1 MGNNT
6 KLNNVQENMK
16 GVINTSIYMRDY
28 LLNPDKTNE
37 EKRESLDIF
46 KQAINA
52 NKSIVSATVAE
63 LSWEKFT
70 DGK

>member
-1 MGNNT
+1 MPNN
-6 KLNNVQENMK
+6 NNKVKENMQK
-16 GVINTSIYMRDY
+16 VIATSEYMRDY
-28 LLNPDKTNE
+28 LLDTEKSNE

-52 NKSIVSATVAE
+52 NKNIVSATVAE

-70 DGK
+70 NGQ

>member
-1 MGNNT
+1 MPNN
-6 KLNNVQENMK
+6 KVKENMQK
-16 GVINTSIYMRDY
+16 VIATSEYMRDY
-28 LLNPDKTNE
+28 LLDPEKSNE

-52 NKSIVSATVAE
+52 NKNIVSATVAE

-70 DGK
+70 NGQ

>member
-1 MGNNT
+1 MPNN
-6 KLNNVQENMK
+6 KVKQNMQK
-16 GVINTSIYMRDY
+16 VIATSEYMRDY
-28 LLNPDKTNE
+28 LLSPDKTNE

-52 NKSIVSATVAE
+52 NKNIVSATVAE

>member
-1 MGNNT
+1 MPNN
-6 KLNNVQENMK
+6 NNKVKENMQK
-16 GVINTSIYMRDY
+16 VIATSEYMRDY
-28 LLNPDKTNE
+28 LLDTEKSNK

-52 NKSIVSATVAE
+52 NKNIVSATVAE

-70 DGK
+70 NGQ

>member
-1 MGNNT
+1 MPNN
-6 KLNNVQENMK
+6 KVKQNMQK
-16 GVINTSIYMRDY
+16 VIATSEYMRDY
-28 LLNPDKTNE
+28 LLSPDKTNE

-46 KQAINA
+46 KQTINA

-63 LSWEKFT
+63 LSWKKFT

>member
-1 MGNNT
+1 MPNN
-6 KLNNVQENMK
+6 KVKENMQK
-16 GVINTSIYMRDY
+16 VIATSEYMRDY
-28 LLNPDKTNE
+28 LLNPNKTNE

-52 NKSIVSATVAE
+52 NKNIVSATVAE